1 MSRPYPPLRRSRV
14 ALLAAAAAIGA
25 AAAVAQTT
33 PRPVAAKDLGKYWLV
48 ASNAMEA
55 MKPNTGVNLY
65 APSCAVVRY
74 VINSDG
80 TTSDVVLEKL
90 VPAGDLGVV
99 ATTAIDSLVYAAAPS
114 NPALTP
120 VVTRVTLPLNLPPVA
135 GTPEERARIEAQR
148 ARVLRACDP
157 PPAPAAPKPPEK
169 PPTAGGKS

>member
-1 MSRPYPPLRRSRV
+1 MLRSPV
-14 ALLAAAAAIGA
+14 LLHRFGIAAFVVGVVVNSSV
-25 AAAVAQTT
+25 VAQTT

-48 ASNAMEA
+48 ASDAMEA

-99 ATTAIDSLVYAAAPS
+99 ATTAIDSLVYAPAKS
-114 NPALTP
+114 NQALTP

-148 ARVLRACDP
+148 AQVLAGCD
-157 PPAPAAPKPPEK
+157 APAAEAKEK
-169 PPTAGGKS
+169 PVTPSPSKPSP